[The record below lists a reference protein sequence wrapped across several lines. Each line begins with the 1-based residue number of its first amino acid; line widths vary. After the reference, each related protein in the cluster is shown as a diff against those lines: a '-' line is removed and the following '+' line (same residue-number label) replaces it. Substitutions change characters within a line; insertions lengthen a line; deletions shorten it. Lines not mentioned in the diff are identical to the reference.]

1 MTPVRPLLL
10 TVLPFFLLATALF
23 TASGAW
29 AQSRSSRSADVVT
42 DSDPYSSANSVA
54 EAVRQVERVYGGR
67 LTFAQRRIITQA
79 ATTRRDEARAA
90 DQKFRATAARALGL
104 TVAELDAKD
113 RALREQ
119 ERQRQ
124 REQSRRQQHQQQQ
137 QRSQAGLD
145 DRTTRRRSSSSDTRR
160 YRRKR
165 GGTRR
170 GTAATG
176 GRTPGR
182 R

>member
-1 MTPVRPLLL
+1 M
-10 TVLPFFLLATALF
+10 
-23 TASGAW
+23 
-29 AQSRSSRSADVVT
+29 
-42 DSDPYSSANSVA
+42 
-54 EAVRQVERVYGGR
+54 ERAYGGQ

-104 TVAELDAKD
+104 TVADLDAKE

-124 REQSRRQQHQQQQ
+124 REQSRRQQQQQQQ
-137 QRSQAGLD
+137 QRSQAGPD
-145 DRTTRRRSSSSDTRR
+145 DRTTRRRSSSSDMRR

-176 GRTPGR
+176 GRVTR
-182 R
+182 QR